1 MTGSRRLLNR
11 DYSSAGLYFVTICSN
26 FKRCTFGE
34 VEHGGARLS
43 DLGKIVEEAWTGLAH
58 RTLNVRLHGHVVMPN
73 HVHGIIEIVRG
84 AQQAAPLQGG
94 EYSGQKSCRVLSLS
108 VMYGHSRPMLRGG
121 RGWN

>member
-34 VEHGGARLS
+34 VEHGGVRLS

-84 AQQAAPLQGG
+84 AQQAAPLQRSAIAKVWNFPC
-94 EYSGQKSCRVLSLS
+94 SGAAYCARLV
-108 VMYGHSRPMLRGG
+108 SRLK
-121 RGWN
+121 